1 MRMVIGSRCAL
12 FDAPEELLRELRQS
26 LSLENPAYFQALKR
40 SPNGRIFMSRYLKYY
55 EEKNGIFY
63 CGRGLEE
70 RVHAYCGERGI
81 ELEFSERTS
90 RPVYPTTS
98 TIKLRPYQEGVPE
111 DVIMGASHGVVK
123 MATGAGKSIVALR
136 IAELLRTTA
145 LFIVPKK
152 SIMQQFANDIEKY
165 FGAKPGIIGEGKFD
179 VQPFTVATIQTLQR
193 MIPKM
198 RKEDLAHLSSYY
210 GAVFVDECHTV
221 IPAKSRTVIEA
232 FAPERLYG
240 LTATDRRGD
249 GQGEAI
255 RFVFGE
261 NLCDV
266 RVDQAVPSV
275 RIARYAGRIPMGEY
289 ADIIEYQ
296 TNDYERNKLVASVV
310 AEQASQGRRVLVL
323 CKRVAHCEGLS
334 GMLKDLRVIALKSDA
349 NGKETADTVARIRD
363 GSLPFD
369 CVVGTFSLLSAG
381 TDFPSLDT
389 LVFAGDVKSDILQE
403 QSIGRVRRLF
413 EGKKDPLIVDVQ
425 DSGNF
430 ILARQA
436 KARNEFY
443 KAQGWVITQS

>member
-1 MRMVIGSRCAL
+1 MIIGSRIAI
-12 FDAPEELLRELRQS
+12 FDAPAEFLKELREL

-40 SPNGRIFMSRYLKYY
+40 SPNGRIFMSRYLRYY
-55 EEKNGIFY
+55 DEKDGIFY

-70 RVHAYCGERGI
+70 RIHAWCDARGI
-81 ELEFSERTS
+81 DLEFSERTS
-90 RPVYPTTS
+90 RPIYPTES
-98 TIKLRPYQEGVPE
+98 TIKLREYQEGVPE
-111 DVIMGASHGVVK
+111 EVILGSTHGIVK

-152 SIMQQFANDIEKY
+152 SIMQQFVSDIEKY
-165 FGAKPGIIGEGKFD
+165 FGTKPGIIGEGKFD

-198 RKEDLAHLSSYY
+198 KKEDLAHLSSYY
-210 GAVFVDECHTV
+210 GVVFVDECHTV
-221 IPAKSRTVIEA
+221 IPPKSRAVIES

-255 RFVFGE
+255 RFTFGE

-266 RVDQAVPSV
+266 KVDQAVPSV
-275 RIARYAGRIPMGEY
+275 RLARHDGRIPMGEY

-296 TNDYERNKLVASVV
+296 TSDYERNKLIASVV
-310 AEQASQGRRVLVL
+310 AEQTGQGRRVLVL
-323 CKRVAHCEGLS
+323 CKRIAHCEAVSGLLD
-334 GMLKDLRVIALKSDA
+334 GMRVIALKSDA

-369 CVVGTFSLLSAG
+369 CIVGTFSLLSAG

-413 EGKKDPLIVDVQ
+413 EGKKDPLIIDIQ